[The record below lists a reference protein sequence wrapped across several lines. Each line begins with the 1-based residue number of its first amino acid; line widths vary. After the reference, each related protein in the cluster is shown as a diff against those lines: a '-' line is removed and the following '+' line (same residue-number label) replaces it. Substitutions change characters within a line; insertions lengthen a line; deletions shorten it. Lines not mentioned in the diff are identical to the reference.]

1 MASTD
6 ISVVSY
12 DDGSRRES
20 LLSILRDV
28 SPNTDNY
35 FVSNLKKAPNATNT
49 LHEWV
54 TFNTAR
60 PTSTNFVTEG
70 AAASY
75 SALSTPVRTNNI
87 TAIISRPV
95 RVSGTEKAI
104 SVATGEDPYVFQK
117 AEALKMLKA
126 DMEYALVNGAVASGA
141 SGTARGMT
149 GITGCISTNFT
160 QRASGT
166 SWSEQEFNDIMQNS
180 YDAVGS
186 MYIADILVCP
196 MVIKRKTA
204 TFTTNTRNVEA
215 SAKRLTS
222 EVQVYDSQVGK
233 SVMIIPH
240 KDVNAAVGTI
250 TVLALNESTY
260 AMSFLTGR
268 EPQWQELAI
277 DGDRSNGQYL
287 TEMTL
292 VSYAQRASV
301 KRTGYVN
308 SAT

>member
-54 TFNTAR
+54 TFNVAR
-60 PTSTNFVTEG
+60 PVATNFVTEG

-75 SALSTPVRTNNI
+75 STLTSPVRTNNI

-95 RVSGTEKAI
+95 RVSGTERAI
-104 SVATGEDPYVFQK
+104 AVATGEDPFVFQK

-126 DMEYALVNGAVASGA
+126 DMEYAILNGAVASGA

-149 GITGCISTNFT
+149 GIDGCISTNFT
-160 QRASGT
+160 RRDSGT
-166 SWSEQEFNDIMQNS
+166 SFSETEFNDIMQNS

-186 MYIADILVCP
+186 MYLADLLVCP
-196 MVIKRKTA
+196 MIIKRRISG
-204 TFTTNTRNVEA
+204 FTTNTRNIEA
-215 SAKRLTS
+215 KEKRLTS

-240 KDVNAAVGTI
+240 KDVRSAAGTL
-250 TVLALNESTY
+250 TVYALNESTF

-268 EPQWQELAI
+268 EPKWEELAV

-301 KRTGYVN
+301 KRTGY
-308 SAT
+308 ATTL